1 MDVLTGGNGNARVW
15 IENHPTEGWAPGRV
29 DSVGSNGL
37 YVVVD
42 DQGTKFEV
50 APENARQVD
59 PNCLRGVDDLLSL
72 GDFNEGALLHNV
84 RSRYFNDNIY
94 TGIGS
99 PILISVNPFQ
109 NLPGLYTEAKQK
121 FYRERSAAAGSGEDA
136 DVPPHLFSV
145 AAAAYTAMLGDAR
158 NQSIIISGESGA
170 GKTEATKR
178 ILTYFA
184 NLQRTAGATSEKTSI
199 EEQVLRS
206 NPILE
211 AFGNAKTI
219 RNDNSSRFGKFIDI
233 EFGSSGKLTS
243 AKISNYLLE
252 KSRIVKQQPDER
264 GYHAFYQLCAG
275 GHSLSD
281 IGPTLGLRS
290 AYEHSYTAVCT
301 EIDGVDDAS
310 MLEEAADCMDG
321 LGFSKEEKNSVF
333 QIVAAVLH
341 LGDMQFEEGDDG
353 SVLPDGALTD
363 KICELLKVS
372 KADFTTTFQHKTL
385 EDPFTKKIIHM
396 PQDPTSSS
404 NTRHSMAKHLYS
416 RLFDWLVWRINL
428 SAAGKGGGGGRKE
441 NTKKIGILDIY
452 GFEVFEWNSFEQLCI
467 NFANE
472 KLQQH
477 FNSHMFTLEQQ
488 LYNEEGISWSHIEW
502 QDNKEIIDQLERK
515 PLGLF
520 CILDS
525 ECLMPNATDD
535 TCLSKI
541 HSSFKSSR
549 VVYKTSRFKSTN
561 FAVAHYAGE
570 VVYNVISFL
579 EKNTDK
585 LHADITNLLKSSSM
599 PITRT
604 LFSDPRFAP
613 DMQAQAAQ
621 SRPGAPPAKRGEPNQ
636 RAKQNVT
643 VSVMFRQQ
651 LDQLVED
658 LNRTNPRYIRCIK
671 PNGNKQAHEMD
682 SLDVQRQL
690 RCAGMLESIRIRRAG
705 YPVRRPFKEFFNR
718 FRLLCPHVSTG
729 RSLDPD
735 YKELCRR
742 VLTDV
747 EAKFQA
753 QRQPVEA
760 KSWQVGRSKVF
771 LKEELQGRLEKA
783 LGEAV
788 KVYVVRMQKRWRGSR
803 ARRKYRVM
811 RGAAVQ
817 VQALLRTLRSASEF
831 QKRLQQHRE
840 ARAALLTAEAELPSL
855 RSGLAAADEQL
866 PEERCVP
873 AEKDMELIQ
882 LEASAAQVARRER
895 DAQNELRE
903 CKDELEA
910 AREAAEA
917 AERRCAQKESS
928 HQWLQ
933 KENERLKAALLSA
946 EAELPSLRSGL
957 TTADR
962 QLLEAKEESR
972 ASQQRCVRAEEDME
986 LIQRQLKQLEASA
999 AQVARRERDAQN
1011 ELRECKDELEA
1022 ARETADA
1029 AERRGAQKESSHQWL
1044 QKENER
1050 LKAKEES
1057 RASQQ
1062 RCVRAEED
1070 MELIQRQ
1077 LKQLEASAAQVARR
1091 ERDAQNELRECKD
1104 ELEAARETADAAER
1118 RGAQKESSHQ
1128 WLQKENERLK
1138 AALLSAEAELPSLR
1152 SGLTSADQQ
1161 LLEAKEESRASQQR
1175 CMRAEEDMELIQRQL
1190 KQLEASSAQVARR
1203 ERDAQNELR
1212 ECKDELEAARETADA
1227 AERRG
1232 AQKESSHQWLQKEN
1246 ERLKAALLSAEAE
1259 LPSFR
1264 LKLTTA
1270 EEQLLEAKEESR
1282 ASQQRCMRA
1291 EEDMESIQRQLKQL
1305 EASAAQVARRE
1316 RDAQNELRECKDELE
1331 AAREAA
1337 DAAGRRGAQ
1346 KESSHQWLQKENER
1360 LKAELADSNAERAKM
1375 RQQVDEV
1382 LKKQQDCEVDKWKQA
1397 AHFEREYGK
1406 AKVLIADYE
1415 KELGKA
1421 ALAVSGDASQTKA
1434 LQQQLEKYHQ
1444 ELRTIRM
1451 ERDDAQH
1458 KLDENESAGEFFKE
1472 RYRTAQDEL
1481 RQLKQE
1487 NAHLSATT
1495 DKLKQR
1501 LQNAAQSDDVLGT
1514 GLDSQESMQKIQKL
1528 TDEMKRVQAWGMKS
1542 KQLADCLNQ
1551 LLALESAQTKLYE
1564 QTCDIKDFGVIG
1576 EIQRRKDQAEAIR
1589 RQCDQLM
1596 SNSIA

>member
-671 PNGNKQAHEMD
+671 PNG
-682 SLDVQRQL
+682 
-690 RCAGMLESIRIRRAG
+690 
-705 YPVRRPFKEFFNR
+705 
-718 FRLLCPHVSTG
+718 
-729 RSLDPD
+729 
-735 YKELCRR
+735 
-742 VLTDV
+742 
-747 EAKFQA
+747 
-753 QRQPVEA
+753 
-760 KSWQVGRSKVF
+760 
-771 LKEELQGRLEKA
+771 RLEKA

-1050 LKAKEES
+1050 LKAALLSAEAELPSLRSGLTTADRQLLEAKEES